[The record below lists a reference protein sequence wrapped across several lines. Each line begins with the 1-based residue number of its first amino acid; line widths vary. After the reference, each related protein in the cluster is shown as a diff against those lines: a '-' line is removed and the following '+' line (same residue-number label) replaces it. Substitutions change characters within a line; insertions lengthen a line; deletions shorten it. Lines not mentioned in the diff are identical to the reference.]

1 MMGVPS
7 KEEMD
12 RQAALDSLRDA
23 QMGHAIDC
31 PKCGKVMELV
41 DFHFNLEAELE
52 TGEPVLEELYVC
64 SFCGYEE
71 THHNGQPIGGSQ

>member
-1 MMGVPS
+1 
-7 KEEMD
+7 
-12 RQAALDSLRDA
+12 
-23 QMGHAIDC
+23 
-31 PKCGKVMELV
+31 MELV